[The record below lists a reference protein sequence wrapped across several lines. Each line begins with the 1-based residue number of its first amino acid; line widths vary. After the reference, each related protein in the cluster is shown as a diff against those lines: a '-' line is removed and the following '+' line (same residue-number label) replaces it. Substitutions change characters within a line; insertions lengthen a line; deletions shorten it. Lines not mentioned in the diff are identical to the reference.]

1 MDAPDLCGSCRRW
14 ALGLRR
20 DFLGASAVSCGIC
33 RSIRDI
39 HEKIQNP
46 IYTEED
52 GRVIWNH
59 LSQLSTFLLD
69 LERLRA
75 KKRGFEEQND
85 IGIRTTG
92 ETDVALQTTSAKVRP
107 TAPADDYSY
116 YSEEGEEE
124 EERSQDNP
132 VDIPVL
138 PTPRQP
144 PRPPSPPERLPNNT
158 GSRLTKSGRKKKRTG
173 GGQKRKDWLKSKI
186 QQRRVYKANRRRCSD
201 LRSLP

>member
-20 DFLGASAVSCGIC
+20 DFSWELERGFL
-33 RSIRDI
+33 R
-39 HEKIQNP
+39 
-46 IYTEED
+46 
-52 GRVIWNH
+52 H
-59 LSQLSTFLLD
+59 LSIYQGHSRKDPKSNLYRGRRPCHLEPFEPTFKISLD

-116 YSEEGEEE
+116 YSKEGEEE

-144 PRPPSPPERLPNNT
+144 SSASIS
-158 GSRLTKSGRKKKRTG
+158 SRAAPKQHRFPFDEIRKEEKEDRGRTEEEG
-173 GGQKRKDWLKSKI
+173 LVEEQDSAEESVQG
-186 QQRRVYKANRRRCSD
+186 
-201 LRSLP
+201 